1 MEIENKTRLE
11 PLEPPELEQEQ
22 SRPLRAIAL
31 LPSMATLGNLLC
43 GFGALFFC
51 LISIRDEYWVR
62 PPRAIHHL
70 MAELV
75 PSYITA
81 GIYMI
86 VLAMIFD
93 ALDGRL
99 ARLARRTSEFGAQ
112 LDSLADTVSFGV
124 APAMLYLTLL
134 LRLAVPSAGDPEVLK
149 LEWRVGLFCSLV
161 FVSCAAIRLAR
172 YNAENVQGEAVQKR
186 FTGMPSPGAAGGFCG
201 LLLLHEELVRLQVN
215 YGNIDWAEMVRR
227 GLGPAAFVLG
237 LIMVSRIEH
246 IHVFNVY
253 VRREQPLGHLVAL
266 VVLICAAIWW
276 IQALLIFIALLY
288 VGSGIVM
295 NLWRALERRGGPPSA
310 KTVRSH
316 PN

>member
-1 MEIENKTRLE
+1 MELESKTRLE
-11 PLEPPELEQEQ
+11 HPEPLELDQEP

-51 LISIRDEYWVR
+51 LISIRDEYWVK
-62 PPRAIHHL
+62 PGKVIHPL
-70 MAELV
+70 MAELI

-81 GIYMI
+81 GVYMI

-134 LRLAVPSAGDPEVLK
+134 LRLAVPAAGDPEVLK

-201 LLLLHEELVRLQVN
+201 LLLLHEELVRLSVT
-215 YGNIDWAEMVRR
+215 YGGIDWAEIVRR

-237 LIMVSRIEH
+237 LVMVSRIEH

-276 IQALLIFIALLY
+276 IQALLIFVALVY

-295 NLWRALERRGGPPSA
+295 NLWRAMERRNGPRPA
-310 KTVRSH
+310 KAGNSRA
-316 PN
+316 N

>member
-1 MEIENKTRLE
+1 MELDNKTRHEPAE
-11 PLEPPELEQEQ
+11 PLELDQEP

-51 LISIRDEYWVR
+51 LISIRDEYWVKPGR
-62 PPRAIHHL
+62 VVHPL
-70 MAELV
+70 MAELI

-81 GIYMI
+81 GVYMI

-134 LRLAVPSAGDPEVLK
+134 LRLAVPAAGDPEVLK

-201 LLLLHEELVRLQVN
+201 LLLLHEELVRLGVN
-215 YGNIDWAEMVRR
+215 YGGIDWAEMVRR
-227 GLGPAAFVLG
+227 GLGPAAFLLG

-266 VVLICAAIWW
+266 VVLVCAAIWW
-276 IQALLIFIALLY
+276 IQALLIFVALVY

-295 NLWRALERRGGPPSA
+295 NIWRAAERRGAPRPG
-310 KTVRSH
+310 RSSELH